1 MKLEH
6 LLRKIAFVIFLH
18 HKKIVILFSVLII
31 ASFYTIFHMKI
42 ESDVLD
48 VLPSGNKTVAQY
60 KDFIEKYG
68 TMDNIVFI
76 VESEDNNISENIDL
90 IEKIAGN
97 LSKSPLIEY
106 VDYGP
111 LNYKNE
117 VFIRYLPL
125 FLDEAGIKSLK
136 KRLTPQGIKQQVK
149 INHDKLVS
157 SLSSPFDYEMI
168 AGDPLNLHTILRA
181 SLLKRYQAGKLDL
194 SMGYYF
200 TKDHSAALLLAKPTG
215 KGRDMAFVKELK
227 KELDRIIF
235 SALQECRNP
244 PGIKIGITGGHAI
257 AEDIR
262 QIIKHDVTVSS
273 ALSIILIGLL
283 IMLAY
288 RVRLKILSVI
298 GLTMFAS
305 LAVTLAFDYLLFGS
319 LNIVTSAVVAI
330 LIDIYVDYSLHMVK
344 RYCDE
349 FKKHNNPYMA
359 LEVTLTRTGPAIIL
373 SALTTSLSFFCILVT
388 NFKGLYE
395 LGVVSGIGVILSM
408 MCNLFLM
415 NALLVWIS
423 KSGLQRIQYGRNF
436 FPGSG
441 NFTNFLIG
449 KTKYVLTLSALLVC
463 LAGFGIARLKFNNN
477 PDSLAPVD
485 SPAILSGKKLS
496 EKIGKKGEPL
506 NIIITSDSKEE
517 LSRAFNEL
525 ETVSTRWKH
534 AKVIEGYSSLNT
546 FMPKPSD
553 QLINVNALRKIGHDS
568 LLRVDSLEKVLISA
582 LGKNGFMFEKDYI
595 KKYLRETVTTLN
607 TIKPI
612 GFDELEAM
620 SMPNVTHFYNKR
632 DLSIAA
638 YLYPTAKGW
647 DKQTVDTIQDYIISK
662 GGNWVLVGKPILFNE
677 IQASIIWNSGTA
689 TALTVLLNL
698 IIIYW
703 HFRKF
708 LVVVLVMLPVTLGFV
723 FTVGIMGYANISF
736 NVFNVSAIALIFGL
750 GVDYGI
756 YVIQA
761 YLMEDTMDVGNAL
774 RISGKNVVM
783 CAATTIAGC
792 GSLITAKFIGIATIG
807 LVLSIGAITC
817 AFAAL
822 VILPAIISLKG
833 KRLCHARL

>member
-6 LLRKIAFVIFLH
+6 LLRKVAFVIFLY

-76 VESEDNNISENIDL
+76 VESEDNKISENIDL
-90 IEKIAGN
+90 IEKIAKN
-97 LSKSPLIEY
+97 LSESPLIEY

-125 FLDEAGIKSLK
+125 FLDETGIKFLK

-149 INHDKLVS
+149 INHDRLVS
-157 SLSSPFDYEMI
+157 PLSSPFDYEMI
-168 AGDPLNLHTILRA
+168 ARDPLNLHTILRA
-181 SLLKRYQAGKLDL
+181 SLLKQYQASKLDL

-227 KELDRIIF
+227 KELDIITF
-235 SALQECRNP
+235 SALQECSNP
-244 PGIKIGITGGHAI
+244 PGVKVGITGGHAI

-288 RVRLKILSVI
+288 RVRIKILSII

-305 LAVTLAFDYLLFGS
+305 LAVTLAFAYLLFGS

-436 FPGSG
+436 FRGSG
-441 NFTNFLIG
+441 NFPNFLIG
-449 KTKYVLTLSALLVC
+449 KTKYILTLSAILVC
-463 LAGFGIARLKFNNN
+463 LAAFGIARLKFNNN

-485 SPAILSGKKLS
+485 SPAILSGKKLG
-496 EKIGKKGEPL
+496 EKMGKKGEPL
-506 NIIITSDSKEE
+506 NIIIKSDNKEE
-517 LSRAFNEL
+517 LSRAFDEL

-534 AKVIEGYSSLNT
+534 AKIIEDYSSLNT

-553 QLINVNALRKIGHDS
+553 QLINVNTLRKIGHDS
-568 LLRVDSLEKVLISA
+568 LLRVDSLESVLISA
-582 LGKNGFMFEKDYI
+582 LEKNGFVFEKDYI
-595 KKYLRETVTTLN
+595 NKYLHETVTTLN
-607 TIKPI
+607 TIEPI

-620 SMPNVTHFYNKR
+620 SIPNVSHFYNKR
-632 DLSIAA
+632 DLSIVA
-638 YLYPTAKGW
+638 YLYPTVKGW
-647 DKQTVDTIQDYIISK
+647 DKRTVDTIQDYIISK
-662 GGNWVLVGKPILFNE
+662 GGNWVLVGKPILFTE
-677 IQASIIWNSGTA
+677 IQSSIIWNSGIA
-689 TALTVLLNL
+689 TVLTVLLNL

-703 HFRKF
+703 YFRRF

-736 NVFNVSAIALIFGL
+736 NVFNISAIALIFGL

-761 YLMEDTMDVGNAL
+761 YLMEDTVDVGNAL
-774 RISGKNVVM
+774 RISGKNVIM

-817 AFAAL
+817 AFTAL
-822 VILPAIISLKG
+822 IILPAIIMLKG

>member
-1 MKLEH
+1 MKLEY
-6 LLRKIAFVIFLH
+6 LLRKVAFVIFLH
-18 HKKIVILFSVLII
+18 YKKIVIVFSILII

-48 VLPSGNKTVAQY
+48 VLPSDNKTVAQY

-68 TMDNIVFI
+68 TMDNIIFI
-76 VESEDNNISENIDL
+76 VESEDNRISENIDL
-90 IEKIAGN
+90 IENIAKN
-97 LSKSPLIEY
+97 LSESPLIEY
-106 VDYGP
+106 VDYSP
-111 LNYKNE
+111 LKYKNE

-125 FLDEAGIKSLK
+125 FLDETGIKFLK
-136 KRLTPQGIKQQVK
+136 KRLTPLGIKQQVK
-149 INHDKLVS
+149 INREKLVS
-157 SLSSPFDYEMI
+157 PLSSPFDCEMI
-168 AGDPLNLHTILRA
+168 ARDPLNLHTILRA
-181 SLLKRYQAGKLDL
+181 SLLKQYQTSKLDL

-215 KGRDMAFVKELK
+215 KGRDMAFVKKLK
-227 KELDRIIF
+227 KEMDSIIF
-235 SALQECRNP
+235 SAFQECGNP
-244 PGIKIGITGGHAI
+244 PGVKIGITGGHAI

-273 ALSIILIGLL
+273 ALSIIVIGLL

-288 RVRLKILSVI
+288 RVRIKILSII
-298 GLTMFAS
+298 GLTMLAS
-305 LAVTLAFDYLLFGS
+305 LTMTLAFAYIIFGS

-349 FKKHNNPYMA
+349 FKKHDNPYVA
-359 LEVTLTRTGPAIIL
+359 LEVTLMKTGPAIIL

-388 NFKGLYE
+388 EFKGLFE

-408 MCNLFLM
+408 MCNLFFM

-423 KSGLQRIQYGRNF
+423 KSGLQRIQYGRKF
-436 FPGSG
+436 FYGGG

-449 KTKYVLTLSALLVC
+449 KPKYILTLSTILVC
-463 LAGFGIARLKFNNN
+463 LAGFGISKLKFNNN

-506 NIIITSDSKEE
+506 NIIIKSNNKED
-517 LSRAFNEL
+517 LSRAFDEL

-534 AKVIEGYSSLNT
+534 AKIIEDYSSLNT

-553 QLINVNALRKIGHDS
+553 QLINVNTFRKIGHDS
-568 LLRVDSLEKVLISA
+568 VLRVDSLEKVLISA
-582 LGKNGFMFEKDYI
+582 LEKNGFVFEKDYI
-595 KKYLRETVTTLN
+595 KKYLHETVTTLN

-620 SMPNVTHFYNKR
+620 SIPNVSHFYNKR
-632 DLSIAA
+632 DLSIVA
-638 YLYPTAKGW
+638 YLYPTTKGW
-647 DKQTVDTIQDYIISK
+647 DKQTVDTIQKYITSK

-677 IQASIIWNSGTA
+677 IQSSIIWNSGIA
-689 TALTVLLNL
+689 TVLTILLNL

-703 HFRKF
+703 YFRKF

-723 FTVGIMGYANISF
+723 FTVGVMGYANISF
-736 NVFNVSAIALIFGL
+736 NVFNISAIALIFGL

-774 RISGKNVVM
+774 RISGKNVIM
-783 CAATTIAGC
+783 CAATTVAGC

-817 AFAAL
+817 AFTAL
-822 VILPAIISLKG
+822 IILPAIINLKG

>member
-1 MKLEH
+1 MKLEY
-6 LLRKIAFVIFLH
+6 LLRKVAFVIFLH
-18 HKKIVILFSVLII
+18 YKKIVIVFSILII

-48 VLPSGNKTVAQY
+48 VLPSDNKTVAQY

-68 TMDNIVFI
+68 TMDNIIFI
-76 VESEDNNISENIDL
+76 VESEDNRISENIDL
-90 IEKIAGN
+90 IENIAKN
-97 LSKSPLIEY
+97 LSESPLIEY
-106 VDYGP
+106 VDYSP
-111 LNYKNE
+111 LKYKNE
-117 VFIRYLPL
+117 VFVKYLPL
-125 FLDEAGIKSLK
+125 FLDENGIKFLK
-136 KRLTPQGIKQQVK
+136 KRLTPLGIKQQVK
-149 INHDKLVS
+149 INREKLVS
-157 SLSSPFDYEMI
+157 PLSSPFDCEMI
-168 AGDPLNLHTILRA
+168 ARDPLNLHTILRA
-181 SLLKRYQAGKLDL
+181 SLLKQYQTSKLDL

-215 KGRDMAFVKELK
+215 KGRDMAFVKKLK
-227 KELDRIIF
+227 KEMDSIIF
-235 SALQECRNP
+235 SAFQECGNP
-244 PGIKIGITGGHAI
+244 PGVKIGITGGHAI

-273 ALSIILIGLL
+273 ALSIIVIGLL

-288 RVRLKILSVI
+288 RVRIKILSII
-298 GLTMFAS
+298 GLTMLAS
-305 LAVTLAFDYLLFGS
+305 LTMTLAFAYIIFGS

-349 FKKHNNPYMA
+349 FKKHDNPYVA
-359 LEVTLTRTGPAIIL
+359 LEVTLMKTGPAIIL

-388 NFKGLYE
+388 EFKGLFE

-408 MCNLFLM
+408 MCNLFFM

-423 KSGLQRIQYGRNF
+423 KSGLQRIQYGRKF
-436 FPGSG
+436 FYGGG

-449 KTKYVLTLSALLVC
+449 KPKYILTLSTILVC
-463 LAGFGIARLKFNNN
+463 LAGFGISKLKFNNN

-506 NIIITSDSKEE
+506 NIIIKSNNKED
-517 LSRAFNEL
+517 LSRAFDEL

-534 AKVIEGYSSLNT
+534 AKIIEDYSSLNT

-553 QLINVNALRKIGHDS
+553 QLINVNTFRKIGHDS
-568 LLRVDSLEKVLISA
+568 VLRVDSLEKVLISA
-582 LGKNGFMFEKDYI
+582 LEKNGFVFEKDYI
-595 KKYLRETVTTLN
+595 KKYLHETVTTLN

-620 SMPNVTHFYNKR
+620 SIPNVSHFYNKR
-632 DLSIAA
+632 DLSIVA
-638 YLYPTAKGW
+638 YLYPTTKGW
-647 DKQTVDTIQDYIISK
+647 DKQTVDTIQKYITSK

-677 IQASIIWNSGTA
+677 IQSSIIWNSGIA
-689 TALTVLLNL
+689 TVLTILLNL

-703 HFRKF
+703 YFRKF

-723 FTVGIMGYANISF
+723 FTVGVMGYANISF
-736 NVFNVSAIALIFGL
+736 NVFNISAIALIFGL

-774 RISGKNVVM
+774 RISGKNVIM
-783 CAATTIAGC
+783 CAAPIVAGC

-817 AFAAL
+817 AFTAL
-822 VILPAIISLKG
+822 IILPAIINLKG

>member
-18 HKKIVILFSVLII
+18 HKKIVIVFSILII

-48 VLPSGNKTVAQY
+48 VLPSGNKTVTQY

-68 TMDNIVFI
+68 TMDNIIFI
-76 VESEDNNISENIDL
+76 VESEDNRISENIDL
-90 IEKIAGN
+90 IENIAKN
-97 LSKSPLIEY
+97 LSESPLIEY
-106 VDYGP
+106 VDYSP
-111 LNYKNE
+111 LKYKNE

-125 FLDEAGIKSLK
+125 FLDETGIKFLK
-136 KRLTPQGIKQQVK
+136 KRLTPLGIKQQVK

-157 SLSSPFDYEMI
+157 PLSSSFDYEMI
-168 AGDPLNLHTILRA
+168 ARDPLNLHTILRA
-181 SLLKRYQAGKLDL
+181 SLLKQYQTSKLDL

-215 KGRDMAFVKELK
+215 KGRDMAFVKKLK
-227 KELDRIIF
+227 KEMDSIIF
-235 SALQECRNP
+235 SALQECGNP
-244 PGIKIGITGGHAI
+244 PGVKIGITGGHAI

-262 QIIKHDVTVSS
+262 QIIKHDITVSS
-273 ALSIILIGLL
+273 ALSIIVIGLL

-288 RVRLKILSVI
+288 RVRIKILSVI
-298 GLTMFAS
+298 GLTMLAS
-305 LAVTLAFDYLLFGS
+305 LTMTLAFAYLIFGS

-349 FKKHNNPYMA
+349 FKKHDNPYVA
-359 LEVTLTRTGPAIIL
+359 LEVTLMKTGPAIIL

-388 NFKGLYE
+388 EFKGLFE

-423 KSGLQRIQYGRNF
+423 KSGLQRMQYGRKF
-436 FPGSG
+436 FYGGG

-449 KTKYVLTLSALLVC
+449 KPKYILTLSAILVC
-463 LAGFGIARLKFNNN
+463 LAGFGISKLKFNNN

-506 NIIITSDSKEE
+506 NIIIKSNNKEE
-517 LSRAFNEL
+517 LSRAFDEL
-525 ETVSTRWKH
+525 ETVSIRWKH
-534 AKVIEGYSSLNT
+534 AKIIEGYSSLNT

-553 QLINVNALRKIGHDS
+553 QLINVNTFRKIGHDS
-568 LLRVDSLEKVLISA
+568 VLRVDSLEKVLISA
-582 LGKNGFMFEKDYI
+582 LEKNGFMFEKDYI
-595 KKYLRETVTTLN
+595 KKYLHETVTTLN

-620 SMPNVTHFYNKR
+620 SIPNVSHFYNKR
-632 DLSIAA
+632 DLSIVA
-638 YLYPTAKGW
+638 YLYPTTKGW
-647 DKQTVDTIQDYIISK
+647 DKQTVDTIQKYITSK
-662 GGNWVLVGKPILFNE
+662 GGDWVLVGKPILFNE
-677 IQASIIWNSGTA
+677 IQSSIIWNSGIA
-689 TALTVLLNL
+689 TVLTILLNL

-703 HFRKF
+703 YFRKF

-723 FTVGIMGYANISF
+723 FTVGVMGYANISF
-736 NVFNVSAIALIFGL
+736 NVFNISAIALIFGL

-774 RISGKNVVM
+774 QISGKNVIM
-783 CAATTIAGC
+783 CAATTVAGC

-817 AFAAL
+817 AFTAL
-822 VILPAIISLKG
+822 IILPAIIKLKG